1 MVSDLILLLLS
12 QTATLANN
20 LIATYDCKLKLKLA
34 DIDAFFNLKK
44 SVDQTRIRYDVDMKE
59 MATLKVA
66 AETNKAKVDSLND

>member
-1 MVSDLILLLLS
+1 M
-12 QTATLANN
+12 TTLANN